1 MARHNPAELIT
12 GAVVLAVAGVFL
24 LFAVANTGK
33 SFGASGYDLHA
44 SFDHVDGL
52 SNGTDVR
59 IAGVKVG
66 SIRSIVLDPKTYL
79 ADVTFSVQKDIAL
92 TQDSS
97 ATVSTDGL
105 LGGKYLAL
113 ATGGDDK
120 MLKPGD
126 AITITQGSIN
136 LETLLGKYIFGST
149 GKPAAGGDTKAAPS
163 GGDAKAAPSGGD
175 AKSAPSGG
183 DGIAPLK

>member
-1 MARHNPAELIT
+1 MARHNPAELVT

-33 SFGASGYDLHA
+33 SFGATGYDLHA

-52 SNGTDVR
+52 AIGTDVR

-79 ADVTFSVQKDIAL
+79 ADVTFSVQKNIEL
-92 TQDSS
+92 TDDTS

-113 ATGGDDK
+113 ATGGSDK
-120 MLKPGD
+120 LLKAGD
-126 AITITQGSIN
+126 AVTITQGSIN
-136 LETLLGKYIFGST
+136 LEGLLGKYIFPSVS
-149 GKPAAGGDTKAAPS
+149 KPAAGDTKPGA
-163 GGDAKAAPSGGD
+163 GDAKPS
-175 AKSAPSGG
+175 SG
-183 DGIAPLK
+183 GIAPLK